1 MLPTPS
7 PDAAG
12 AVPGASGRAASSAGG
27 NGDVTASTMPLLAP
41 SPVSTTST
49 TVPAPSPTA
58 LAWVDERVFTAGR
71 SSSTSWLAESDGD
84 LLAERPRRS
93 ALRPVTVLPIVVV
106 LLLVLAYVGA
116 AAAWPLDALR
126 PQVSPAAVDGVA
138 AAAAAPAWPT
148 QGSAAV
154 AVDGFGAPLASTQ
167 NATTIAS
174 ITKVVTALMVL
185 DQKPLK
191 VGEQGPSYRMTSAD
205 AATYRRMLNAGESVL
220 KVPVGSSLS
229 EYQLLQGM
237 LIGSAGNYAA
247 KLAGSIWANDS
258 DFAGA
263 AGVWLG
269 QHGLSGIS
277 LVGPTGISKLNK
289 ADPASL
295 IPLGKLAMANPV
307 IADIVGTRSVTLP
320 GAGLVEN
327 TNELLAEPGVVGI
340 KTGTLDTYDLLAAKD
355 VTVGDTKVRLYAT
368 TLGQAD
374 DKARVAA
381 ANALFAELQKELT
394 PFTSVP
400 KGTKVGTVTTKWGE
414 TVPIVTTSDADVV
427 LWNGAKGT
435 VATDFALKDAATKGD
450 KVGTLSV
457 AGPVDKASSDVALA
471 ADLDG
476 PSLWWRLT
484 HPLALL
490 GAS

>member
-1 MLPTPS
+1 
-7 PDAAG
+7 
-12 AVPGASGRAASSAGG
+12 
-27 NGDVTASTMPLLAP
+27 MPLLTP
-41 SPVSTTST
+41 STVSTTST

-58 LAWVDERVFTAGR
+58 LAWVDEGVFTSGR
-71 SSSTSWLAESDGD
+71 STSTSWLADPDGD

-93 ALRPVTVLPIVVV
+93 AFRPVILLPVAVVV
-106 LLLVLAYVGA
+106 LLVLAYVGG
-116 AAAWPLDALR
+116 AAAWPLDAIR
-126 PQVSPAAVDGVA
+126 PQVSPTTVEGATA
-138 AAAAAPAWPT
+138 AAATPAWPA

-167 NATTIAS
+167 NPSTIAS

-191 VGEQGPSYRMTSAD
+191 LGEQGPSYPMTSAD

-220 KVPVGSSLS
+220 KVPVGSSMS

-263 AGVWLG
+263 ANVWLG

-307 IADIVGTRSVTLP
+307 IAEIVGTKSVTLP
-320 GAGLVEN
+320 GAGLVQN

-368 TLGQAD
+368 ALGQAD
-374 DKARVAA
+374 DKKRIAA
-381 ANALFAELQKELT
+381 TDALFAELQKELT

-427 LWNGAKGT
+427 LWNGATGT

-457 AGPVDKASSDVALA
+457 AGPVDKASTDVALA
-471 ADLDG
+471 SDLDG

-490 GAS
+490 GAN